1 VNGVVY
7 VGSDDTGIYS
17 LDAATGLVL
26 WKTLTG
32 GAVDSSPTVV
42 NGVVYV
48 GSDDSRIYALN
59 AAAVPE
65 PATLALLGVG
75 FAGLALS
82 RRKRQPIAR
91 EHRPRSHEACC
102 LWRTRSAASVSDQGT
117 KATKPIFRACALWE

>member
-1 VNGVVY
+1 MCGQPPT
-7 VGSDDTGIYS
+7 S
-17 LDAATGLVL
+17 
-26 WKTLTG
+26 
-32 GAVDSSPTVV
+32 GAINSSPTVV
-42 NGVVYV
+42 NSGVYV

-91 EHRPRSHEACC
+91 
-102 LWRTRSAASVSDQGT
+102 
-117 KATKPIFRACALWE
+117 